1 MTKLLNASALVLFT
15 LAIAACS
22 DDAEAPEAD
31 TVTETRMDEVDVIDG
46 TISDD
51 MVDIDAE
58 KNSDELAEGETAD
71 EDSDDAA
78 SDSEKSSETAE

>member
-1 MTKLLNASALVLFT
+1 MTKLIKASAIAIFT
-15 LAIAACS
+15 LTIAACS

-51 MVDIDAE
+51 MVDVDAE
-58 KNSDELAEGETAD
+58 KTGDELPEGESADEESDE
-71 EDSDDAA
+71 
-78 SDSEKSSETAE
+78 SSEAEE